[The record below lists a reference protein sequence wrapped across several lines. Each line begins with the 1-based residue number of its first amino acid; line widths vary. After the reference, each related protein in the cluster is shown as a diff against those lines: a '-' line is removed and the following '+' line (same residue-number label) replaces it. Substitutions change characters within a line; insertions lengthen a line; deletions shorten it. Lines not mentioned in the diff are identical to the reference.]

1 MGRVKKVRLILGG
14 VKKDKIIIGRG
25 KKVRLIL
32 GGVKKKVR

>member
-14 VKKDKIIIGRG
+14 VKKGKIIIGRG

-32 GGVKKKVR
+32 GGVKKK